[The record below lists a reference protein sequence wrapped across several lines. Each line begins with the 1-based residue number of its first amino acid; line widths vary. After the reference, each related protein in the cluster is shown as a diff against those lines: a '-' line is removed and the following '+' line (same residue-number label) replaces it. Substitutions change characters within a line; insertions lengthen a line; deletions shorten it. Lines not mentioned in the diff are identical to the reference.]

1 MSKISHAP
9 LPWVENDGGLI
20 YGQTIGDDDE
30 APFVADVI
38 AERERAAFGMLSDV
52 ERANASLII
61 TACNTHHD
69 LVAALEAFI
78 DDIDGRFGE
87 VPEDCEAYHMAT
99 AVLVRLS
106 AVVSE

>member
-1 MSKISHAP
+1 MSKILHAP
-9 LPWVENDGGLI
+9 LPWVQNDAGLI
-20 YGQTIGDDDE
+20 YGQTVGDDDE

-38 AERERAAFGMLSDV
+38 AERERAAFGILSDV

-69 LVAALEAFI
+69 LVEALEAFV

-87 VPEDCEAYHMAT
+87 VPEDCEAYHMAA
-99 AVLVRLS
+99 AVLARLLDQ
-106 AVVSE
+106 